1 MFARGC
7 KSSREHIYFEEEDE
21 EEDED
26 EEVDE
31 EAEGEE
37 KKGRRRRRRRKIW
50 IRPAPRASGLRPQ
63 LDSVVF
69 PPHMRSIKN
78 KL

>member
-37 KKGRRRRRRRKIW
+37 KKGRRRRRRKIW